1 MQTNDVKPSFFDL
14 NYPETINLSELKNIF
29 KSKNENIKLITKEGL
44 TILNGNDNTTRSQM
58 DEKEKEEG
66 NYIDIKTE
74 SSDDTISNNE
84 NKWGLTTQLYIG
96 SITIVGLF
104 ILFRAM
110 QKSKH

>member
-1 MQTNDVKPSFFDL
+1 MQTNDVKPRFFDL
-14 NYPETINLSELKNIF
+14 NYPETINLSDLKNIF

-44 TILNGNDNTTRSQM
+44 TILNENDNTTRSHKNGKNENN
-58 DEKEKEEG
+58 DY
-66 NYIDIKTE
+66 NDDIKSE

-110 QKSKH
+110 QKSKQ